1 MAEGEHGWKL
11 HLSATET
18 TAFAL
23 MEKVLPILVRRG
35 VAFKVARDSE
45 VLGTLNEGALA
56 ATQVGKFMTI
66 YSAQEAKEINELAEE
81 LIAATPEFRGP
92 KVRRTS
98 IWGALCTLATA
109 ASARQ

>member
-1 MAEGEHGWKL
+1 MGACRNGGRRARLEAPPVRNGDHSLREL
-11 HLSATET
+11 
-18 TAFAL
+18 
-23 MEKVLPILVRRG
+23 IRRG

-45 VLGTLNEGALA
+45 LLGILNEGALA